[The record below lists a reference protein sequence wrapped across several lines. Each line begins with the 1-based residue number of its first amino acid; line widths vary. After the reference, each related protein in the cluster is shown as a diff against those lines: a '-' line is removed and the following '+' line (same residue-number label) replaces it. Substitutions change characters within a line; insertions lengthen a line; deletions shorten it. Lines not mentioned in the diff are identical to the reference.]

1 MKNIKLIVA
10 TLALIFATTF
20 AAQAQ
25 APYKNGFGVS
35 VGNMQAP
42 TFKTFGGNHFAFQ
55 LDLGTKIV
63 CTNGRYSKHLSF
75 EGLDIWD
82 LELNPNFMFEGR
94 LGGGLYG
101 FVGLGAS
108 IGYSWSGISYNTGW
122 FGIHHSRADLGKC
135 GANGIF
141 GLEYKF
147 KAPVALQFDFR
158 PGYGCLF
165 AKHTDVHYFDWGLNF
180 GVRYTF

>member
-1 MKNIKLIVA
+1 MKNIKLITA

-25 APYKNGFGVS
+25 APYKNGIGVTA
-35 VGNMQAP
+35 GNMQALS
-42 TFKTFGGNHFAFQ
+42 FKTFGGNHFAFQ

-63 CTNGRYSKHLSF
+63 ETNGRFNKHHHF
-75 EGLDIWD
+75 EGLDFWT
-82 LELNPNFMFEGR
+82 LELNPNFMFEGHFAK
-94 LGGGLYG
+94 GLYG

-108 IGYSWSGISYNTGW
+108 IGYCWSGVAYSNWIG
-122 FGIHHSRADLGKC
+122 FPVVREDLGKC

-147 KAPVALQFDFR
+147 NAPVALQFDFR

-165 AKHTDVHYFDWGLNF
+165 AEHVDIHYFDWSVNL